1 MIRDDIKNATIA
13 AMKAHDSER
22 TATLRMVSAA
32 IKNKDIELR
41 TGTAPADDDVM
52 VGDVMAKMIKQRRE
66 SIEMFT
72 KGNRPE
78 LAAKEAAEVAVIES
92 FLPQQLSEA
101 EAQLAVV
108 ALVAE
113 MGANSPKD
121 MGRVMGE
128 LKTRFAGKFDMGRA
142 GAMVKAAI
150 ADQAAK

>member
-1 MIRDDIKNATIA
+1 MIRDDIKNATIT

-101 EAQLAVV
+101 EAQAAVV

-128 LKTRFAGKFDMGRA
+128 LKTRLAGKFDMGLA
-142 GAMVKAAI
+142 GAMVKTAI
-150 ADQAAK
+150 AGQATK